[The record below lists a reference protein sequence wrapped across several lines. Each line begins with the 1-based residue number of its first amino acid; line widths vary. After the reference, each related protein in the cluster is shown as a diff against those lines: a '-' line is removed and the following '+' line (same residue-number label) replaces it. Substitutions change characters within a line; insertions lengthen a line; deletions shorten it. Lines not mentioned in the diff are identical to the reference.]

1 LFVDV
6 PRHVDLQAI
15 KRIGLVHW
23 EFLVEGLSCALHVN
37 GRSETD
43 FRRWGAYV
51 RARSEPAERSAASF
65 IFDWLVNVAVGAG
78 RPLELI
84 VRGAIDALPRLWS
97 PLSFCGRSR
106 GVSR

>member
-51 RARSEPAERSAASF
+51 RARSEITHLAYHDWHQPSEAPRVSFLTGWLTWRSAP
-65 IFDWLVNVAVGAG
+65 AV
-78 RPLELI
+78 
-84 VRGAIDALPRLWS
+84 RLN
-97 PLSFCGRSR
+97 
-106 GVSR
+106 